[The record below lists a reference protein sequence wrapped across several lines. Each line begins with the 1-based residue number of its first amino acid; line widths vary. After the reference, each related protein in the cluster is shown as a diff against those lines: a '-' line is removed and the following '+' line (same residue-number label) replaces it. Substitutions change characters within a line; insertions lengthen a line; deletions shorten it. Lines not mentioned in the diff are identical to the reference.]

1 LENDKN
7 WIKFIKSGKVA
18 DYLQFVNSVKEKDLR
33 DGTANTVYNR
43 GFSNKRDE
51 CGRE

>member
-1 LENDKN
+1 MEMDKN

-33 DGTANTVYNR
+33 DGTTNTVYNPRISYKGNER
-43 GFSNKRDE
+43 GGE
-51 CGRE
+51 

>member
-1 LENDKN
+1 METEKN

-33 DGTANTVYNR
+33 DGTANTVYNGRFGNKGNER
-43 GFSNKRDE
+43 GGE
-51 CGRE
+51 